1 MPRHAEEK
9 SLFIECAHNS
19 DKPQINRNIRFAVND
34 TLILIRVLRKFIES
48 NFTRSNFI
56 YFIRR
61 ASHAS

>member
-56 YFIRR
+56 
-61 ASHAS
+61 